1 MMNYVFSFIILI
13 SVIFSVVS
21 GNSQDVTNSFLNQS
35 VEAINLFLI
44 LLGGMAFWGGIMN
57 VAKESGLTR
66 KISKLFSPILDKI
79 FINLKDNQRAKEAIS
94 MNISANLLGLGNAA
108 LPLGIAAMKE
118 IKRNSFDKTSAS
130 TDMIMM
136 IILNSA
142 SMQLIPSNVA
152 TLRLS
157 KGAKNPFDIIIAVW
171 IVSFLSLISGIIA
184 VKIFSYFDLKKTD
197 YKKQY

>member
-44 LLGGMAFWGGIMN
+44 LLGGMAFWGGIMD

-66 KISKLFSPILDKI
+66 KISKLFSPVLDKI
-79 FINLKDNQRAKEAIS
+79 FVNLKDNKRAKEAIS

-108 LPLGIAAMKE
+108 LPLGIAAMEE
-118 IKRNSFDKTSAS
+118 IKKNSSDKTVAS

-142 SMQLIPSNVA
+142 SMQLIPSNIA
-152 TLRLS
+152 MLRLN
-157 KGAKNPFDIIIAVW
+157 KGSKNPFDIIIAIW
-171 IVSFLSLISGIIA
+171 IVSFLSLVFGIIA
-184 VKIFSYFDLKKTD
+184 VKIFSYFDLKKID
-197 YKKQY
+197 HKKQY